1 MVKNTIYC
9 GDNLEILKSF
19 PDNSVDSVVTDPPY
33 GIGTKEP
40 SMEDIVSYV
49 QGKSLDTGGDFLGH
63 NWEIPSVLLWKEVFR
78 VLKPGGYVGCWAST
92 RTWDLM
98 ALGLRSAGFE
108 CRDTVASQFGPPML
122 AHIFGSGFPKSINI
136 TKQLE
141 KKGVSPEEME
151 KWKGFGTALKPAW
164 EPILIFRK
172 PLESPT
178 IADNV
183 VNFGA
188 GGINIEG
195 TRVKHSSL
203 SDFEAHKASV
213 DAVKASGG
221 TFKGSWKNSSDL
233 SGASDVTFEGRW
245 PPNVLLTHSD
255 SCVQIGV
262 KELPSPV
269 INRFDDGMKPFGEG
283 AGHTYH
289 TVGGDKVETVP
300 VYDCHPS
307 CPVKNM
313 DMQSGATTVYAKF
326 SGRSRR
332 GLGYGENRVV
342 EETVAP
348 QYTLD
353 DSDNG
358 ASKYFP
364 TFHPLDVPFKYNP
377 KSNKAESTLN
387 GTIPNE
393 HPTVKPLSL
402 AAWVV
407 RLLTPKGGVVLD
419 PYAGS
424 GSIPCAA
431 VMEGFDTIGIDRWES
446 VVEQTARPRLAHY
459 LKQREEREDA
469 EDIFNLAFGD
479 PTAEP

>member
-1 MVKNTIYC
+1 
-9 GDNLEILKSF
+9 
-19 PDNSVDSVVTDPPY
+19 
-33 GIGTKEP
+33 
-40 SMEDIVSYV
+40 
-49 QGKSLDTGGDFLGH
+49 
-63 NWEIPSVLLWKEVFR
+63 
-78 VLKPGGYVGCWAST
+78 
-92 RTWDLM
+92 
-98 ALGLRSAGFE
+98 
-108 CRDTVASQFGPPML
+108 
-122 AHIFGSGFPKSINI
+122 
-136 TKQLE
+136 
-141 KKGVSPEEME
+141 
-151 KWKGFGTALKPAW
+151 
-164 EPILIFRK
+164 
-172 PLESPT
+172 
-178 IADNV
+178 
-183 VNFGA
+183 
-188 GGINIEG
+188 
-195 TRVKHSSL
+195 
-203 SDFEAHKASV
+203 
-213 DAVKASGG
+213 
-221 TFKGSWKNSSDL
+221 
-233 SGASDVTFEGRW
+233 
-245 PPNVLLTHSD
+245 
-255 SCVQIGV
+255 
-262 KELPSPV
+262 
-269 INRFDDGMKPFGEG
+269 
-283 AGHTYH
+283 
-289 TVGGDKVETVP
+289 
-300 VYDCHPS
+300 
-307 CPVKNM
+307 VKNM

-332 GLGYGENRVV
+332 GLGCGGNRVV